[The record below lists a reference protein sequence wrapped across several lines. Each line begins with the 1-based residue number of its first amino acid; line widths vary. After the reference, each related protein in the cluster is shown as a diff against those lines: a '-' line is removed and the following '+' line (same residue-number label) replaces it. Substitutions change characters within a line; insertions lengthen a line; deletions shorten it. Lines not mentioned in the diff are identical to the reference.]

1 MYYLIEVV
9 EGIGEDSVTR
19 VSNEHEISWTDVS
32 VVYILGVIGRVNVRY
47 CVGEAEFSELTAADE
62 CCVLMVNSRVSLR
75 R

>member
-1 MYYLIEVV
+1 MFYLIKVV
-9 EGIGEDSVTR
+9 EGICKDSVTR

-32 VVYILGVIGRVNVRY
+32 VVYILGVIGGVNVRY

-62 CCVLMVNSRVSLR
+62 CCVLVVNACMSLR